1 MNRMF
6 EWPAVKLI
14 WQQPLAIERLGELTT
29 KTLLI
34 IGKEDSPD
42 NLHVVDYFRKHS
54 DARIIEIP
62 DADHMVNLTHPEKL
76 YHHINDF
83 IKE

>member
-1 MNRMF
+1 
-6 EWPAVKLI
+6 LI